1 MIWFW
6 LLLALLVLIAGLVY
20 RRRVTRFERRITDD
34 MLRQIEN
41 RGRVEMDEPLDLDEI
56 QEEERRFWEETWDEP
71 EQL

>member
-6 LLLALLVLIAGLVY
+6 LLLALLVLIAGLVH

>member
-6 LLLALLVLIAGLVY
+6 LLLALLVLIAGLVH

-41 RGRVEMDEPLDLDEI
+41 RGRVEMDEPLDLDDI